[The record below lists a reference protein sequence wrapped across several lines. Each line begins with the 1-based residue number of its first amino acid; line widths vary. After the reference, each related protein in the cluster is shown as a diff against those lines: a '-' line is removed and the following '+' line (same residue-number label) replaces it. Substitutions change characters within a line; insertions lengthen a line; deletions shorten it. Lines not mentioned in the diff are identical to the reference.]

1 MRDDS
6 AVGATGLVFHS
17 PPAPTGIMHALN
29 ADPIESHL
37 LMLNLMAKQDCVQ
50 ANKSDHSQSL
60 HAPADD
66 TPLTRTQQLV

>member
-1 MRDDS
+1 MIPLLAQQARCFT
-6 AVGATGLVFHS
+6 VPLR
-17 PPAPTGIMHALN
+17 PHALN